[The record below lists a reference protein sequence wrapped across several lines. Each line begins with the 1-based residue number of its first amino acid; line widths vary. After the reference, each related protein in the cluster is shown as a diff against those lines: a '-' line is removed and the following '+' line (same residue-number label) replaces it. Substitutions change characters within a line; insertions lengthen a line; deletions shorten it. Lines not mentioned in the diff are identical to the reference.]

1 MKRTLLPCVVAAMA
15 FVALSPACSK
25 DDPKVI
31 IVHEGDED
39 VVKEIRHLQTEE
51 EAAEERQKAREK
63 EPVLDPE
70 EPREKFL
77 LVWGRGEKLLRSIQ
91 HERFDIFQ
99 QMRDL
104 KLEEKADKE
113 EINALVERMSEWTVG
128 REDAELESAADRL
141 CKLIEEV
148 RPRAVAMMEAA
159 TAELTKVQ
167 AVTDELDKLVEEG
180 GTVLQRQWDK
190 LDKERTRWSG
200 PLQAGRF
207 VFLAIKSM
215 LDEAYVLADFGP
227 RRAQHALTA
236 CLGKLVDPPLPL
248 ELAQSQLEKVLARA
262 KWYRDGY

>member
-1 MKRTLLPCVVAAMA
+1 MKRTLLPCVVAATA
-15 FVALSPACSK
+15 FIIVSPACSK
-25 DDPKVI
+25 DDPKVV

-51 EAAEERQKAREK
+51 EAAEERQQAREK
-63 EPVLDPE
+63 EPTLDPE
-70 EPREKFL
+70 DPREKFL
-77 LVWGRGEKLLRSIQ
+77 LVWGKGEKVLRSVQ

-104 KLEEKADKE
+104 KLEEKSDKE
-113 EINALVERMSEWTVG
+113 EINALIEQMSEWTVG

-141 CKLIEEV
+141 CKLITDV
-148 RPRAVAMMEAA
+148 RPRAIAMMDGA

-167 AVTDELDKLVEEG
+167 AETDALDAKVKEG
-180 GTVLQRQWDK
+180 GTVFQKQWDK
-190 LDKERTRWSG
+190 LDKERARWSG

-215 LDEAYVLADFGP
+215 LDEAYVLADYGP

-236 CLGKLVDPPLPL
+236 CLGKVAATPLPL
-248 ELAQSQLEKVLARA
+248 ELAQTQLEKVLARA